1 MNNHQS
7 VIKYGGFKSDV
18 CHKLILTEQI
28 MLEELKSSASP
39 VVLRNYKKYENIAD
53 YLLIPNKLLNFADG
67 KK

>member
-1 MNNHQS
+1 
-7 VIKYGGFKSDV
+7 
-18 CHKLILTEQI
+18 